1 MQTWMKCRFAKLV
14 KVNMTNTKFSILYD
28 CSKYIHI
35 IFHDTNNED
44 LVIVT
49 LPIFVM
55 LRHRSTLHV
64 CGLIKVFFLIHK

>member
-14 KVNMTNTKFSILYD
+14 KVNMTN
-28 CSKYIHI
+28 SKYIHI